1 MSNDFIL
8 GCMVGFLF
16 TGLVALIL
24 SISYKKLSRKIYKKV
39 FEVFKNFTVIKKF
52 MVNARRI
59 IRVKNN
65 RIQIYLN
72 IFFDLVILYSVFD
85 ILGIFKIPSFFS
97 LIILIILSVSIVHSM
112 CSLVKSSKLIDIVT
126 LGCSLNVG
134 LYSFVIGIYCFFSGW
149 TSTLNLTYGGI
160 FIGIGSFSMMFY
172 IALTQLFD
180 SQQKDKSVKN

>member
-16 TGLVALIL
+16 TGIVALIL

-39 FEVFKNFTVIKKF
+39 FEVFKNFTVIKNF

-85 ILGIFKIPSFFS
+85 ILGTFNILSFFA
-97 LIILIILSVSIVHSM
+97 LIISIILSVFIVHAM
-112 CSLVKSSKLIDIVT
+112 CSLVKSSKLIDRVT

-134 LYSFVIGIYCFFSGW
+134 LYSFIIGIYCCLSGW
-149 TSTLNLTYGGI
+149 KLTYNLAYGGI

-172 IALTQLFD
+172 IALTQILD